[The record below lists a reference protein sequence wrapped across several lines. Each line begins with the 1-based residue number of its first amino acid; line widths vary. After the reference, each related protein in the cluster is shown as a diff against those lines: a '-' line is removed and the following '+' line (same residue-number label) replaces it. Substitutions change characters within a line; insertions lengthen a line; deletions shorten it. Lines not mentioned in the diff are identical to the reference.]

1 LSVAATGTRS
11 PRATLV
17 TALGVCAVGCAATV
31 AIGKAPFNLFF
42 WSAVL
47 VFAALAAVE
56 RRTLPDAL
64 GNPVVAGGLALFL
77 LYAASLLWT
86 SAPTAEAARQLGSYR
101 VLLMPLIFLPAL
113 ADPRLR
119 ERTLRVMLAALALV
133 LLLSW
138 VQAFVPLPFARAS
151 QDPIGIVDRD
161 AYVFNDRI
169 RQSIHL
175 SLLLLWAGGIALL
188 ATALPRK
195 PRIAAAV
202 LAMLCV
208 INLLWL
214 VKGRTGYVLVGALA
228 LFLLH
233 ARAGAAGLAVAVLS
247 AGVAAAAAALGLPVV
262 SARIAGT
269 LGEIRDYLQ
278 TGANNATGER
288 LEMWSNSLRMIAD
301 APLLGHG
308 VDAYQGLSAAI
319 YAAKGR
325 VPLEVYHDP
334 HQEFL
339 FVGVEI
345 GLVGLALLA
354 AGLVGLW
361 RLAARFDDDWRWI
374 TRGVVVIYVSAGL
387 FNGLLNIGW
396 TGYFFGLLLALV
408 AGRLAVAPPTR
419 QGAS

>member
-1 LSVAATGTRS
+1 MSVTATGERP
-11 PRATLV
+11 PRAALV
-17 TALGVCAVGCAATV
+17 TALGVCAAGCAATV

-42 WSAVL
+42 WSGAL
-47 VFAALAAVE
+47 VFAALAAID

-64 GNPVVAGGLALFL
+64 GNPVVAGCLLLFGV
-77 LYAASLLWT
+77 YAASLLWT
-86 SAPTAEAARQLGSYR
+86 SAPSSDALSQLASYR
-101 VLLMPLIFLPAL
+101 VLLMPLIFLPVL
-113 ADPRLR
+113 AVPRLR
-119 ERTLRVMLAALALV
+119 ERTFRIMLAALALV

-138 VQAFVPLPFARAS
+138 VQAFEPLPFARAS
-151 QDPIGIVDRD
+151 RDPIGIADRD

-188 ATALPRK
+188 ATAPPRRT
-195 PRIAAAV
+195 RIAAAV
-202 LAMLCV
+202 LAVLCV

-214 VKGRTGYVLVGALA
+214 VKGRTGYALVGALA

-233 ARAGAAGLAVAVLS
+233 ARAGGVGLALALLS
-247 AGVAAAAAALGLPVV
+247 AGALAGAAALGLPVV
-262 SARIAGT
+262 SARLAGT
-269 LGEIRDYLQ
+269 LGEVRDYLQ

-288 LEMWSNSLRMIAD
+288 LEMWSNALRMIAE

-308 VDAYQGLSAAI
+308 VDAYQGLSAAM

-345 GLVGLALLA
+345 GLIGLALLA
-354 AGLVGLW
+354 AGLVALW

-374 TRGVVVIYVSAGL
+374 TRGAVVIYVSAGL
-387 FNGLLNIGW
+387 FNGLLNVGW

-408 AGRLAVAPPTR
+408 AGRRAVVSPSAGGR
-419 QGAS
+419 W

>member
-1 LSVAATGTRS
+1 VL
-11 PRATLV
+11 
-17 TALGVCAVGCAATV
+17 AV
-31 AIGKAPFNLFF
+31 
-42 WSAVL
+42 
-47 VFAALAAVE
+47 
-56 RRTLPDAL
+56 
-64 GNPVVAGGLALFL
+64 
-77 LYAASLLWT
+77 
-86 SAPTAEAARQLGSYR
+86 
-101 VLLMPLIFLPAL
+101 
-113 ADPRLR
+113 PRLR
-119 ERTLRVMLAALALV
+119 ERTFRIMLAALALV

-138 VQAFVPLPFARAS
+138 VQAFEPLPFARAS
-151 QDPIGIVDRD
+151 RDPIGIADRD

-188 ATALPRK
+188 ATAPPRRT
-195 PRIAAAV
+195 RIAAAV
-202 LAMLCV
+202 LAVLCV

-214 VKGRTGYVLVGALA
+214 VKGRTGYALVGALA

-233 ARAGAAGLAVAVLS
+233 ARAGGVGLALALLS
-247 AGVAAAAAALGLPVV
+247 AGALAGAAALGLPVV
-262 SARIAGT
+262 SARLAGT
-269 LGEIRDYLQ
+269 LGEVRDYLQ

-288 LEMWSNSLRMIAD
+288 LEMWSNSLRMIAE

-308 VDAYQGLSAAI
+308 VDAYQGLSAAM

-345 GLVGLALLA
+345 GLIGLALLA
-354 AGLVGLW
+354 AGLVALW

-374 TRGVVVIYVSAGL
+374 TRGAVVIYVSAGL
-387 FNGLLNIGW
+387 FNGLLNVGW

-408 AGRLAVAPPTR
+408 AGRRAVVSP
-419 QGAS
+419 GAGGRW